1 MNLAVKDSGNINN
14 AGSLFLTAASTNEQ
28 NTIDS
33 IKNSKAKMLFIK
45 LAQQNLQTS
54 MNSDTIQPQI
64 PMTLEQRII
73 QAQKQLRLLQDQI
86 NLNSPRTTQAIHKL
100 RLLPDA
106 FKLKCEYEIEKI
118 YRHNLKKT
126 QNQSCDEKIN
136 LYFDSLEQDSDQD
149 TEKFSNNSRKRFYKH
164 LKELISRYESAKA
177 ERQQII
183 KEENDNLRST
193 VYESGFQFKKPKKRE
208 PLEVVNFEYKLQQLN
223 QKKQKQLEVIDK
235 QTSIIFENE
244 FKYRQWQQKDEFKNT
259 QSQMLFDTHYKKKIK
274 HFKQIQEKKQKRFQE
289 SVEKQ
294 QLIQSK
300 KLQKLQKDLEK
311 RDEKFQTFFSSRF
324 DTLPDRLKEKEQ
336 QKLET
341 LHRNQSIAQQK
352 DDFKLHLLK
361 MKQDERDRQGSQ
373 LVQELINDK
382 KKELKLKNDSKSVK
396 IQKAA
401 QIENERNNIKLNSY
415 LEKIEN
421 VNLRMSL
428 RDQEFKKLLEQ
439 HKKKQKEK
447 LTKYEYR
454 VDKLDE
460 MMEKQ
465 NEKLNEKDEKRIE
478 QARRSLEVRDLE
490 SLRKG
495 DLLQQRLDYN
505 ADNQNENWMKK
516 QRINDL
522 IMQRHKKLKER
533 AQRIQKQRDM
543 LQEISMK
550 NTLKL
555 NTIRQQ
561 LDYNLQYMK
570 NDPIELLYLK
580 FKSLNLSDELLDR
593 FIQNQNEDEEIS
605 QDEIKNAE
613 KENPKQNQISK
624 SQEFKFALDQEQ
636 IKKLQTKIDDGKYST
651 TSVFKSIK

>member
-1 MNLAVKDSGNINN
+1 MNLAVKDTGNINN
-14 AGSLFLTAASTNEQ
+14 GGSLFLTAASTNEQ

-33 IKNSKAKMLFIK
+33 IKNSRAKMLFIK

-54 MNSDTIQPQI
+54 INSDTIQPQK

-106 FKLKCEYEIEKI
+106 FKLKCEHEIEKI
-118 YRHNLKKT
+118 YRHNLEKT
-126 QNQSCDEKIN
+126 QNQSCDEKTN

-149 TEKFSNNSRKRFYKH
+149 TEKFQNNSRKRFYKH

-193 VYESGFQFKKPKKRE
+193 VYDSGFQFKKPKKRD

-244 FKYRQWQQKDEFKNT
+244 FKYRQWQQKDEFKNS
-259 QSQMLFDTHYKKKIK
+259 QSQMLFDTNFKKKIK
-274 HFKQIQEKKQKRFQE
+274 HFKQLQEKKQKRFQE

-294 QLIQSK
+294 HLIQSK

-311 RDEKFQTFFSSRF
+311 RDEKFQTFFSTRF
-324 DTLPDRLKEKEQ
+324 DTFPDRLKDKEQ

-341 LHRNQSIAQQK
+341 LHRNQSVVQQK
-352 DDFKLHLLK
+352 EDFKLHLLK
-361 MKQDERDRQGSQ
+361 MRQDERDRQGSQ

-382 KKELKLKNDSKSVK
+382 KKELKQKNDSKQVK
-396 IQKAA
+396 IQRAM
-401 QIENERNNIKLNSY
+401 QIENERTNFKLNTY

-439 HKKKQKEK
+439 HRKKQKEK
-447 LTKYEYR
+447 LTKYEHR
-454 VDKLDE
+454 VDQLDE

-478 QARRSLEVRDLE
+478 QARRSMEVRDLE

-505 ADNQNENWMKK
+505 ADNQNENWLKK
-516 QRINDL
+516 QRRNDL
-522 IMQRHKKLKER
+522 IMERHKKVKER
-533 AQRIQKQRDM
+533 AEKIQKERDM

-561 LDYNLQYMK
+561 LDYNLQFMK

-580 FKSLNLSDELLDR
+580 FKNLNLSDELLDQ
-593 FIQNQNEDEEIS
+593 FIQNQNNEEEIS
-605 QDEIKNAE
+605 QDEIMKAE
-613 KENPKQNQISK
+613 KEKPKQNQNSK
-624 SQEFKFALDQEQ
+624 SQEFKFTLDQEQ
-636 IKKLQTKIDDGKYST
+636 IKKLQNKIDDGKYST